1 MLVRNKELHPCAIN
15 NHWTWYDVQISSI
28 ALFLNRTD
36 IGKGILQTN
45 LDKLISIQIKPDH
58 RQPFELK
65 RTNSWD
71 YSLFNLQGLFKL
83 ASIGQHVGVDVWNY
97 KNPQG
102 AGLLTALDYLLPY
115 LKNHTWPYPQ
125 IECSVSMSIKS
136 CSDFIKGYNAGY
148 SSTCRK
154 SQMDVT
160 ISYRP
165 YHLIPSMQVDGQ
177 TGLRQPPMTS

>member
-45 LDKLISIQIKPDH
+45 LDKLISIQIKPDN

-71 YSLFNLQGLFKL
+71 YSLFNLQGLFKPGVS
-83 ASIGQHVGVDVWNY
+83 SINAPCDSKYANM
-97 KNPQG
+97 
-102 AGLLTALDYLLPY
+102 AILLTT
-115 LKNHTWPYPQ
+115 K
-125 IECSVSMSIKS
+125 
-136 CSDFIKGYNAGY
+136 
-148 SSTCRK
+148 
-154 SQMDVT
+154 T
-160 ISYRP
+160 I
-165 YHLIPSMQVDGQ
+165 
-177 TGLRQPPMTS
+177 